1 MRKIKPSFIEA
12 NLGYEVIE
20 VEFVPSDDSPVIKPL
35 MFFNNAFCESRGLWR
50 FPKVRKPRHVPAPM
64 TLIGDVN
71 RAETERS

>member
-35 MFFNNAFCESRGLWR
+35 VFFNNASSRVTRVVVIPEG
-50 FPKVRKPRHVPAPM
+50 
-64 TLIGDVN
+64 
-71 RAETERS
+71 

>member
-35 MFFNNAFCESRGLWR
+35 VFSTMPPRESRGLW
-50 FPKVRKPRHVPAPM
+50 
-64 TLIGDVN
+64 
-71 RAETERS
+71 